1 MDLATVEAR
10 IDEFNA
16 QKIIEI
22 EKLSKYFRDIENEA
36 IGQLRETDWTKIK
49 GSSINKSGNT
59 PTVEYFE
66 KLISIVQGLK
76 FTSDENVYKD
86 LGSVIYTGSLKKY
99 FISYEK
105 LNKLVNV
112 LYEKLGPV
120 IILEPVIFQLISIY
134 LDFKIEIEISA
145 MAGLVKY
152 EYGSNGDF
160 ERPLILDLLKKLQ
173 RRKKGIERKTAIR
186 KISISMQLHSL
197 IQQLQVIVDPS
208 GNQLETFLNEIVKDR
223 LEKMFAIE
231 IAGSIIFLKSELA
244 KKALNVVLFDFF
256 VQLFVDLDW
265 LSELEFEKKSLE
277 GNIEFYSSYRQD
289 YSRYKYRQVVSLL
302 NV

>member
-1 MDLATVEAR
+1 
-10 IDEFNA
+10 
-16 QKIIEI
+16 
-22 EKLSKYFRDIENEA
+22 
-36 IGQLRETDWTKIK
+36 
-49 GSSINKSGNT
+49 
-59 PTVEYFE
+59 
-66 KLISIVQGLK
+66 
-76 FTSDENVYKD
+76 
-86 LGSVIYTGSLKKY
+86 
-99 FISYEK
+99 
-105 LNKLVNV
+105 
-112 LYEKLGPV
+112 
-120 IILEPVIFQLISIY
+120 
-134 LDFKIEIEISA
+134 
-145 MAGLVKY
+145 
-152 EYGSNGDF
+152 
-160 ERPLILDLLKKLQ
+160 
-173 RRKKGIERKTAIR
+173 
-186 KISISMQLHSL
+186 MQLHSL

>member
-152 EYGSNGDF
+152 E
-160 ERPLILDLLKKLQ
+160 
-173 RRKKGIERKTAIR
+173 
-186 KISISMQLHSL
+186 
-197 IQQLQVIVDPS
+197 
-208 GNQLETFLNEIVKDR
+208 
-223 LEKMFAIE
+223 
-231 IAGSIIFLKSELA
+231 
-244 KKALNVVLFDFF
+244 
-256 VQLFVDLDW
+256 
-265 LSELEFEKKSLE
+265 
-277 GNIEFYSSYRQD
+277 
-289 YSRYKYRQVVSLL
+289 
-302 NV
+302 